1 SASYVANILKGN
13 SSIQMRRIFPILK
26 AEIRHALWADGYFVS
41 TAGYIS
47 EDKVKRYI
55 DEQMRHARQHE
66 YQSRFGGEQQKLAHP
81 FTPYPKGQGFSG
93 AI

>member
-1 SASYVANILKGN
+1 NILKGN

-26 AEIRHALWADGYFVS
+26 SEMRHALWADGYFVS

-55 DEQMRHARQHE
+55 DEQMRQARQHE
-66 YQSRFGGEQQKLAHP
+66 YQQRYGGEQLRLP

-93 AI
+93 VL